1 MVKESHECRST
12 SEQIEQFWIHSPT
25 RTRCPAVRQACADLQ
40 IWEYILCYLLFYFA
54 WGGMHMRRRFVVL
67 IDAAGPRLVRL
78 NYYNQMCERCPR
90 TQTDKWNMLANAQ
103 IVSTTQFVE
112 IRREWMQERLR
123 ERDKQRQ
130 QQLQRKQ
137 VIPRCVFC
145 GDILESRRRKYC
157 PAPKHCKSRATYER
171 TFRSLG
177 LWRGPNRIEQLKKW
191 LLNSRGEPSI

>member
-1 MVKESHECRST
+1 LDSLTYSDSLPRCQASMRRSSNMGIYT
-12 SEQIEQFWIHSPT
+12 LLSP
-25 RTRCPAVRQACADLQ
+25 
-40 IWEYILCYLLFYFA
+40 LLFRL
-54 WGGMHMRRRFVVL
+54 GGMHMRRRFVVL

-157 PAPKHCKSRATYER
+157 PAPKHCKSRATYEK
-171 TFRSLG
+171 TFKSLG